1 MSLLFNPFVIPFT
14 AGILI
19 LPWILLFRYSR
30 WLKDLGIEDFRKIRR
45 AFFSLRTLKA
55 LKEIFLESLIHRKVF
70 RVNPLLGYMHMSLAF
85 GWFLLIV
92 VGKTETLFYTGDVV
106 NEIYYPVFFRYFEL
120 NPHSSVMLR
129 SFNAMMDIILIFIL
143 TGLIFAVI
151 KRFRSRA
158 TGLKKITKH
167 STIDRLSLTFLW
179 MIFPLRLL
187 AESSTASY
195 SGNGS
200 IISQPLGDFL
210 SGFLPTYELSMIF
223 WWLYSI
229 SLGAFLLSIPFTR
242 YMHIPTEVV
251 LILLRN
257 WGIKT
262 KDKLTG
268 YGEIELQSC
277 SRCGICI
284 DPCQMSSQG
293 GNSTTQM
300 VYFLR
305 DLRYSKPAP
314 ALSDN
319 CLMCGRCN
327 EICPVG
333 IDLTNQRLIQRKK
346 QSIAL
351 KHDFSYLSDH
361 QNLRTETGDRR
372 RETGDRRTENGE
384 GRTES
389 ADVVYFAGCMS
400 HLSPSLIRSM
410 TKIFNAA
417 KINWLFLD
425 EKGSVCCGRPL
436 KLSGQFEAANELV
449 ENNRRQIL
457 ASGAKTLVT
466 SCPICYK
473 SFTEDYNLDL
483 KIMHHSE
490 YLPELLRKKKLK
502 IHSTDNKIVYHD
514 PCELGR
520 GSGIYDQ
527 PRELLSSF
535 AELVPV
541 LNEKADSL
549 CCGGSLG
556 NLSINPEERIKI
568 QKATAGVLNDPD
580 PDLVATSCPLCR
592 KSIGQF
598 SEKPVRDIA
607 ELVASNLVTVKTST
621 KVKKQADEIPEL
633 IEI

>member
-14 AGILI
+14 AGIIILPLI
-19 LPWILLFRYSR
+19 LLTRYMQ
-30 WLKDLGIEDFRKIRR
+30 WLKGLGTEDFRKIRG
-45 AFFSLRTLKA
+45 ALFSVRTLKA
-55 LKEIFLESLIHRKVF
+55 LKEIFLECLIHRKVY
-70 RVNPLLGYMHMSLAF
+70 RVNPLLGYMHMSFAF
-85 GWFLLIV
+85 GWFLLIA

-120 NPHSSVMLR
+120 TPHPSAMLR
-129 SFNAMMDIILIFIL
+129 FFNAMMDLLLIFIL
-143 TGLIFAVI
+143 TGLFLAVI
-151 KRFRSRA
+151 KRLRSRV

-167 STIDRLSLTFLW
+167 TTIDRLSLTMLW
-179 MIFPLRLL
+179 VIFPLRLI
-187 AESSTASY
+187 AESTTASY

-210 SGFLPTYELSMIF
+210 FGYLPTQELSIIS
-223 WWLYSI
+223 WWLYSTT
-229 SLGAFLLSIPFTR
+229 LGAFLISIPFTR

-262 KDKLTG
+262 KDKLAG

-284 DPCQMSSQG
+284 DPCQMSAQG

-305 DLRYSKPAP
+305 DLRYGKPTP
-314 ALSDN
+314 ELSDN

-333 IDLTNQRLIQRKK
+333 IDLTNQRLIQRKR
-346 QSIAL
+346 QSL
-351 KHDFSYLSDH
+351 KLTDNFSYLPSA
-361 QNLRTETGDRR
+361 QLTEK
-372 RETGDRRTENGE
+372 
-384 GRTES
+384 

-400 HLSPSLIRSM
+400 HLSPSVIRSM
-410 TKIFNAA
+410 TKIFTAA
-417 KINWLFLD
+417 KINYLFLD

-436 KLSGQFEAANELV
+436 KLSGQFEAANKLV
-449 ENNRRQIL
+449 DNNRRQII

-473 SFTEDYNLDL
+473 SFKEDYNLDL
-483 KIMHHSE
+483 RIMHHSE
-490 YLPELLRKKKLK
+490 FLLELLRKKKLK
-502 IHSTDNKIVYHD
+502 INPTDHKVVYHD

-527 PRELLSSF
+527 PRELLGNF
-535 AELVPV
+535 NELLSPE
-541 LNEKADSL
+541 NEKTDSL

-556 NLSINPEERIKI
+556 NLSIDPEERIKI
-568 QKATAGVLNDPD
+568 QKATAAVLNTPD
-580 PDLVATSCPLCR
+580 PDFIATACPLCR
-592 KSIGQF
+592 KSIALY
-598 SEKPVRDIA
+598 SDKPVKDLA
-607 ELVASNLVTVKTST
+607 ELVASNLVST
-621 KVKKQADEIPEL
+621 KTGEKSKKQADEVPEL